1 MRHLKKWGIGLSVLV
16 ALALATIAGGTYYY
30 QTELNGYPDTKNFAD
45 KINTLSNHRQQKTV
59 IVFHKP
65 GCSDCK
71 HARSTIKNAI
81 KTHQKSIQYL
91 VINVNRADAQTYTAK
106 YGVTQVPTVIALQGD
121 QVIDSTSSTN
131 NNTIAKVAA
140 GE

>member
-1 MRHLKKWGIGLSVLV
+1 MSHTKKWGIGLAVLV
-16 ALALATIAGGTYYY
+16 ASALVTITGGTYYY
-30 QTELNGYPDTKNFAD
+30 QSYLNGYPDTRNFAD
-45 KINTLSNHRQQKTV
+45 KINTLSSHSQQKTV

-71 HARSTIKNAI
+71 HSRSTIKNAI

-91 VINVNRADAQTYTAK
+91 VINVNRVDAQTYVAK
-106 YGVTQVPTVIALQGD
+106 YGVTQLPTVIALQGD

-131 NNTIAKVAA
+131 NKTIAKVAA